1 MQILTIWDVLLR
13 DVQEGLLLQAGV
25 PDGGRTAGCEE
36 GSRLRAT
43 HEEVGAMGRRSWTCP
58 GGGGYGQVLGT
69 SRETFEDCNSDLAL
83 LFLAHFEHCAEKE
96 SD

>member
-1 MQILTIWDVLLR
+1 
-13 DVQEGLLLQAGV
+13 
-25 PDGGRTAGCEE
+25 
-36 GSRLRAT
+36 
-43 HEEVGAMGRRSWTCP
+43 MGRRSWTCP